1 MEAIF
6 NLLGTLREAMI
17 AFEGVCNRG
26 LSAVHYMI
34 LWHAR
39 DKQGTRAGDISSR
52 LLLHAST
59 LTPYFKF
66 LEAEGYITR
75 RALED
80 DTRVSLMTTTDK
92 GLEALAELGHRA
104 TSHAEKVLAT
114 EDFQGQLA
122 LLAFALNAARTRVV
136 SPADPQLSVVKE
148 GASA

>member
-1 MEAIF
+1 
-6 NLLGTLREAMI
+6 MI

-26 LSAVHYMI
+26 LSVAHYMI
-34 LWHAR
+34 LWHAKE
-39 DKQGTRAGDISSR
+39 KQGTRAGDISAR

-66 LEAEGYITR
+66 LEGEGYISR
-75 RALED
+75 RADEN
-80 DTRVSLMTTTDK
+80 DTRAILITTTDK

-104 TSHAEKVLAT
+104 TSHAEKVLVT

-136 SPADPQLSVVKE
+136 SPADPQLSLVKE
-148 GASA
+148 SA